1 MAEYVCKI
9 ADSTGRVFEQ
19 VETALSE
26 NEARHRLSERG
37 FYVYSINRNL
47 GLASRFRRSGSSRLV
62 RGQDFLIFNQQFNT
76 LIKAGLPIL
85 TALDLLA
92 ERAAAPRL
100 RPLLADVRERVR
112 TGALLSEALVAQAV
126 FPPVYTTS
134 VMAGE
139 KSGSLSTVLDQYIA
153 YQKTTS
159 SFFSRLKNVLIY
171 PSILIV
177 MVVVVLSYLVTFAV
191 PRFAELYKELNV
203 QLPTITRI
211 VLAISLPLREY
222 IFFVM
227 AGLAIVGTLTFLW
240 ARSEAGALI
249 IDRFKPRI
257 PVIGNIWLKAQIAQ
271 FVRTLST
278 LLAGGSPLVNAL
290 DTSADAMG
298 SKLISTSVRKAVA
311 QVREGTP
318 LHTALL
324 ETHVMPD
331 LALEMIEVGE
341 ASGALAPMLTSVAEF
356 YEQEVDLKLT
366 AILAWVEPAIL
377 VIMAAVIAF
386 ILIAL
391 YLPMF
396 SLTAGT
402 VQGYIRMSA
411 TTHRGPAPPVQPDAA
426 AEAERSKLLAQRYR
440 CSFIDLRDQRI
451 DPELFRSI
459 PAELMFRYNFV
470 PLEAHDH
477 SLAIAVSDPSQVL
490 VNDELSLLLGK
501 KLQIKVATAT
511 QIGDI
516 LKRTEQSQR
525 VLDQATE
532 GFTLQVVDVDEESEE
547 NITMEK
553 LTRDTGVSPVVRLV
567 DTVIFTALER
577 RASDIHIETG
587 NTEVVVK

>member
-240 ARSEAGALI
+240 ARSEAGALV

-402 VQGYIRMSA
+402 VQG
-411 TTHRGPAPPVQPDAA
+411 
-426 AEAERSKLLAQRYR
+426 
-440 CSFIDLRDQRI
+440 
-451 DPELFRSI
+451 
-459 PAELMFRYNFV
+459 
-470 PLEAHDH
+470 
-477 SLAIAVSDPSQVL
+477 
-490 VNDELSLLLGK
+490 
-501 KLQIKVATAT
+501 
-511 QIGDI
+511 
-516 LKRTEQSQR
+516 
-525 VLDQATE
+525 
-532 GFTLQVVDVDEESEE
+532 
-547 NITMEK
+547 
-553 LTRDTGVSPVVRLV
+553 
-567 DTVIFTALER
+567 
-577 RASDIHIETG
+577 
-587 NTEVVVK
+587 